1 MSFRS
6 MMCPAL
12 QLLTEPFG
20 LAWPRLVLAAGA
32 LRGRLD
38 LRKPLSTELCDPY
51 VHRQRATTSALD
63 SRFS

>member
-6 MMCPAL
+6 MTCPAL

-32 LRGRLD
+32 LRVRLD
-38 LRKPLSTELCDPY
+38 LRNPLSAELCDP
-51 VHRQRATTSALD
+51 
-63 SRFS
+63 